1 MLRII
6 TYAGGGTTLTMPV
19 TPESYKVTTEQ
30 SVDTINVHT
39 AGDITIT
46 GTPRAAQWT
55 ETYLLPSKAYSFL
68 SENSQAKPQVYIDTF
83 LKWQKAGTAVQY
95 IVSSEPQ
102 INIKCLIQT
111 VEYGESGGFGNYTL
125 TVTLRAYRGA
135 GALKQRLQ
143 DVTKV
148 VRHKVKKGETL
159 GSIAKYYYGDETL
172 KKKLM
177 AYNKLKSAAAVKKDK
192 IIKVPPRKKL
202 KK

>member
-68 SENSQAKPQVYIDTF
+68 SENSQAKPVSYTHLDVS
-83 LKWQKAGTAVQY
+83 KRQKLSNFRIKAFTVDREGNVGVTGISLPGAAELSVGGKKQLTA
-95 IVSSEPQ
+95 
-102 INIKCLIQT
+102 NIQPSNATNKDVKLSLI
-111 VEYGESGGFGNYTL
+111 
-125 TVTLRAYRGA
+125 
-135 GALKQRLQ
+135 
-143 DVTKV
+143 
-148 VRHKVKKGETL
+148 H
-159 GSIAKYYYGDETL
+159 I
-172 KKKLM
+172 
-177 AYNKLKSAAAVKKDK
+177 
-192 IIKVPPRKKL
+192 
-202 KK
+202 